1 MENQTATSTP
11 ATPVGNTSFFFRDP
25 TAAAIA
31 NNLKDGL
38 PAPIKRAQVSVD
50 LPLLTLQDVL
60 DILTSTEEITANAKA
75 LIVDQVN
82 AVLVAE
88 VRSQIDDMPNYEEVD
103 VSKID
108 MSTVNFIALSNT
120 PKVVRSGGGI
130 SEELWAEFGDNFVE
144 VITAVSETT
153 EDTAK
158 KVVALLTKRMRD
170 ISKQAVVL
178 TKLETYLA
186 TWYEACTAED
196 QAKYEVIFSRLAK
209 RIEGYLATVNEDPLA
224 GLGI

>member
-1 MENQTATSTP
+1 MENQTATT
-11 ATPVGNTSFFFRDP
+11 TPVTGNTSFFFRDP
-25 TAAAIA
+25 TAAAIN
-31 NNLKDGL
+31 NNLRDGL

-108 MSTVNFIALSNT
+108 MSTVDFIALSNT

-130 SEELWAEFGDNFVE
+130 SDELWAEFGDNFVE
-144 VITAVSETT
+144 VITTVSETT
-153 EDTAK
+153 ADTAN
-158 KVVALLTKRMRD
+158 KVVVLLTRRLSSV
-170 ISKQAVVL
+170 SKQAAVL
-178 TKLETYLA
+178 EKLETYLA
-186 TWYEACTAED
+186 TWYGACTAED
-196 QAKYEVIFSRLAK
+196 QAKYEVVFARLAK
-209 RIEGYLATVNEDPLA
+209 RIEGYLDAVNDDPLA